1 MTPGAKMDLRIAFLY
16 PELMNIYGDRGNI
29 VTLSR
34 RAQWRGIDV
43 QVDRVSIG
51 DEIVPGY
58 HDFFFFGGGQDKQ
71 QIAVSHDLQGRKG
84 DSLKEAVEGGAVV
97 LSVCGGYQL
106 LGRYYHPFEGDDL
119 PGISLF
125 DAHTEASET
134 RYIGNVLIDCAVPG
148 VGTIVAFENHS
159 GLTYLGPGC
168 SPLGK
173 SIIGGGNNGKDGTE
187 GAIYKTAYGCYLH
200 GSLLPK
206 NPRFADHL
214 LTQALTRRHGPVELA
229 PLDNT
234 LELTAHA
241 SATER
246 ARATR

>member
-1 MTPGAKMDLRIAFLY
+1 MDLRIAFLY

-29 VTLSR
+29 LALSR

-43 QVDRVSIG
+43 QVDNVSIG
-51 DEIVPGY
+51 DGIDPNFY
-58 HDFFFFGGGQDKQ
+58 DFYFFGGGQDKQ
-71 QIAVSHDLQGRKG
+71 QIAVSEDLQGQKG
-84 DSLKEAVEGGAVV
+84 DALKEAVDRGAVI

-106 LGRYYHPFEGDDL
+106 LGKYYHPFDGDDL
-119 PGISLF
+119 PGIGLF
-125 DAHTEASET
+125 DAHTEAGNT

-159 GLTYLGPGC
+159 GLTFLGPGC
-168 SPLGK
+168 APLGK
-173 SIIGGGNNGKDGTE
+173 SLIGGGNNGKDGTE

-214 LTQALTRRHGPVELA
+214 LTQALARRYGPVELS
-229 PLDNT
+229 PLDNS
-234 LELTAHA
+234 LEQMAHVTAT
-241 SATER
+241 SR
-246 ARATR
+246 ARETR